1 MNNYLYILNIL
12 FKFNIKMLK
21 ELKKIC
27 VPVNKDIKSK
37 TNLNQKTVDL
47 IPEKI
52 MEYKFNDNKNS
63 SISCNLSTMNNSNPN
78 NLSSGN
84 FNKYNNKYS
93 LKNDFKLN
101 ETFEN
106 EINNLFKKKSKK
118 SISKKRKKL
127 NYSMIENKSYKKLY
141 FEKLKEEK
149 NEELRKQSSEKK
161 VYNLS
166 IENKRKSLK
175 KKLLRN
181 SVKLTHSN
189 SLILTNKN
197 YFNNME
203 MIFSDIHKDCFENYK
218 TKIKEKE
225 IKKDELLNSI
235 LNIKKK
241 IALYNNKI
249 KYWNIENSKVV
260 KEINKI
266 KDKSERIK
274 YSNYIINKDQKG
286 IPNYEKELYY
296 NIDQTVKMEKELIIE
311 RNNLETINNEIKKKK
326 KCIFD
331 LKKEIEKLKDSISF
345 FKKHNEN
352 LKEKLKNYND
362 KENKLINTFSELYDI
377 HE

>member
-1 MNNYLYILNIL
+1 
-12 FKFNIKMLK
+12 MLK

-27 VPVNKDIKSK
+27 VPVNKYIKSK
-37 TNLNQKTVDL
+37 TNSIQKTVDL
-47 IPEKI
+47 IPGKI

-84 FNKYNNKYS
+84 FNKYNIKYS

-127 NYSMIENKSYKKLY
+127 NYSMIENKCYKKLY

-203 MIFSDIHKDCFENYK
+203 MIFNDIHKDCFENYK

-225 IKKDELLNSI
+225 IKKNELLNSI

-274 YSNYIINKDQKG
+274 YSNYIINQDQKG

-311 RNNLETINNEIKKKK
+311 RNNLESINNEIKKKK